1 MDEEF
6 NQNLQ
11 KQGIL
16 CAILVDFGFPCNGIL
31 EILGVTTLEF
41 KTSNLNWQKLNSNLL
56 FPNFWYVQIYLFNH
70 W

>member
-41 KTSNLNWQKLNSNLL
+41 KTSNLN
-56 FPNFWYVQIYLFNH
+56 
-70 W
+70 